1 MTGEMIMFR
10 SIREKLIISLLLVA
24 MVPLLLLGICTYI
37 QMVNS
42 LKDEM
47 ILTSNKEMAQLDHM
61 IITTLKGIR
70 EDSQM
75 LSRVPVV
82 TQGNGAAPIYFD
94 KQVDIPISYQDPGD
108 GINNRIFA
116 EFERYATYHT
126 DVAYVYMGTDSG
138 GYIQW
143 PLEKVGKAGYDPR
156 IRSWY
161 QQSIKNPDQ
170 VMISE
175 PYQAFLGGNFII
187 STTNSI
193 KDQNGQ
199 VVGVLGIDVSLQ
211 QLSRILDEFNK
222 DNMSFLFMFTKEGII
237 LAHPDKAMH
246 FQNISTLAAEE
257 GKSRDENNGKMNF
270 SDYYRLLHEPEGF
283 LETTIAGKKVFINFK
298 TSPVTGWKIAT
309 VIEESLLIA
318 KNQHVAL
325 VISVLILLLILF
337 IFGGTSFITLYLTR
351 PLNQVVRHLQ
361 CITNGDLTMDISGD
375 LLKRKDEIG
384 EVAQAVD
391 IMQKSRY
398 QAEMQLQSGNEQL
411 ASLYEQLASTEEE
424 LRAQLDELWDKQ
436 KTIERSEER
445 YRLATEGANDAI
457 WDWDIQ
463 AGHMVTSKRWLKKL
477 GWSDG
482 ENMNFLLSWKKNI
495 HPEDQLKA
503 HTILK
508 DHLAGKT
515 TEYLCEYRVK
525 ESSGKYLWILTR
537 GKALFD
543 ENGIA
548 VRMAGSF
555 TDVTADKMRELQ
567 IQHMAYYDSLTN
579 LPNRASVVECL
590 SSELENKDAV
600 GAILFIDL
608 DNFKLV
614 NDSFGYE
621 YGDRLLVQV
630 AKKLQQIAG
639 KRFVARLGGDEFIM
653 MVKGVIDCSIIE
665 NLAKCITQAID
676 QPFGTDKDYFM
687 VTSSIGIALYPKDG
701 NKPDKIM
708 RSADLALH
716 QAKREG
722 KRCYEWFQDKFEH
735 EMLEKL
741 HIEKGLREAIVNEE
755 FVLHYQPVVDLNDG
769 RIVGLEALIRW
780 QRPEHGLIFPDNFM
794 SVAEESGLIV
804 PIGQWVMRAACLFG
818 KELRDSGQDICIAV
832 NVSVKEL
839 LQHDFVERVARILD
853 DTGFPSFCLELE
865 IVETLLIEKFDV
877 AVPKLHHLRAMG
889 VQISLDDFGTG
900 YSSLSYLKELPIDI
914 VKIDRSFV
922 IGAMKKS
929 THAAIIETIIELSH
943 RLKLKVVAEG
953 VETEGQRFFLRKKKC
968 DKIQGFLISKPIE
981 KDKIQDKFQKI

>member
-1 MTGEMIMFR
+1 MTGEIIMFR
-10 SIREKLIISLLLVA
+10 TVREKLIISFLLVA
-24 MVPLLLLGICTYI
+24 MVPLLLLGISTYM

-47 ILTSNKEMAQLDHM
+47 ILTSNKEMIQLDHM
-61 IITTLKGIR
+61 LITTLKGIK
-70 EDSQM
+70 EDNQM
-75 LSRVPVV
+75 LSTVPVV
-82 TQGNGAAPIYFD
+82 TQGNGAAPIFFD
-94 KQVDIPISYQDPGD
+94 KQEDTPISYQEPDD
-108 GINNRIFA
+108 GMNYRIFA
-116 EFERYATYHT
+116 EFERYAKYHT
-126 DVAYVYMGTDSG
+126 DVAYVYMGTESG

-175 PYQAFLGGNFII
+175 PYQAFLGDNFII

-193 KDQNGQ
+193 KDQYGQ
-199 VVGVLGIDVSLQ
+199 VVGVLGIDVSLL
-211 QLSRILDEFNK
+211 QLSKIIEDFNK
-222 DNMSFLFMFTKEGII
+222 DDMSYLFMFTKEGII

-246 FQNISTLAAEE
+246 FQNISSLAIEE
-257 GKSRDENNGKMNF
+257 GKSQEENNGKMNV

-283 LETTIAGKKVFINFK
+283 LETTIHGKKVFINFQ
-298 TSPVTGWKIAT
+298 TSSATGWKIAT

-325 VISVLILLLILF
+325 VISVFILLLLLF
-337 IFGGTSFITLYLTR
+337 TFGGTSFVTFYLTR
-351 PLNQVVRHLQ
+351 PLDQVVRHLQ
-361 CITNGDLTMDISGD
+361 RITNGDLTIDISGA

-384 EVAQAVD
+384 EVVQAIDV
-391 IMQKSRY
+391 MQKSRF
-398 QAEMQLQSGNEQL
+398 QAEMQLKSSNGKL
-411 ASLYEQLASTEEE
+411 ANLYEQLASTEEE
-424 LRAQLDELWDKQ
+424 LRAQVEELLDKQ
-436 KTIERSEER
+436 KKIERSEER

-463 AGHMVTSKRWLKKL
+463 TGHMVTSKRWLKKL
-477 GWSDG
+477 GWSDE
-482 ENMNFLLSWKKNI
+482 ENNNFLLSWRESI
-495 HPEDQLKA
+495 HPDDQLP
-503 HTILK
+503 HEILK

-525 ESSGKYLWILTR
+525 DKSGKYLWVLAR

-543 ENGIA
+543 ENGVA

-555 TDVTADKMRELQ
+555 TDITANKMRDLQ

-579 LPNRASVVECL
+579 LPNRASIVEHL
-590 SSELENKDAV
+590 SVELENKKAV

-621 YGDRLLVQV
+621 HGDRLLIQV
-630 AKKLQQIAG
+630 AKKLRQLAG
-639 KRFVARLGGDEFIM
+639 NNFVARLGGDEFIM
-653 MVKGVIDCSIIE
+653 MVKGVIECSEIE
-665 NLAKCITQAID
+665 NLAQCITQNID
-676 QPFGTDKDYFM
+676 QPFGSDKDYFM

-701 NKPDKIM
+701 SKPDTIM

-716 QAKREG
+716 QAKKEG
-722 KRCYEWFQDKFEH
+722 KRCYEWFQEKLEH
-735 EMLEKL
+735 EMLEKI
-741 HIEKGLREAIVNEE
+741 HIEQGLREAIKKKE
-755 FVLHYQPVVDLNDG
+755 FVLHYQPIVDLNDG
-769 RIVGLEALIRW
+769 RRVGLEALIRW
-780 QRPEHGLIFPDNFM
+780 QRPGYGVVFPDTFM
-794 SVAEESGLIV
+794 PVAEESGLIV
-804 PIGQWVMRAACLFG
+804 PIGQWVMRTACLFG
-818 KELRDSGQDICIAV
+818 KELRDSGQDICMAV

-839 LQHDFVERVARILD
+839 LHHDFVETVTRILD

-865 IVETLLIEKFDV
+865 IVETLLIEKFDI

-900 YSSLSYLKELPIDI
+900 YSSLRYLKELPIDI

-922 IGAMKKS
+922 NGALKKG

-943 RLKLKVVAEG
+943 RLQLKVVAEG
-953 VETEGQRFFLRKKKC
+953 VETEGQRYFLRKKKC
-968 DKIQGFLISKPIE
+968 DKIQGYLISKPIE
-981 KDKIQDKFQKI
+981 KEKVFTL

>member
-1 MTGEMIMFR
+1 MTGEKIMFR
-10 SIREKLIISLLLVA
+10 TVREKLIISFLLVA
-24 MVPLLLLGICTYI
+24 MVPLLLLGISTYI

-47 ILTSNKEMAQLDHM
+47 ILTTNKEMDQLDHM
-61 IITTLKGIR
+61 ISTTLKGIK
-70 EDSQM
+70 EDNQM
-75 LSRVPVV
+75 LSTVPIV
-82 TQGNGAAPIYFD
+82 TQGKTTAPIYFD
-94 KQVDIPISYQDPGD
+94 KQVDISISYQEPVD
-108 GINNRIFA
+108 GINSRIFA
-116 EFERYATYHT
+116 EFERYAKYHR
-126 DVAYVYMGTDSG
+126 DVAYVYMGTESG

-156 IRSWY
+156 THSWY

-170 VMISE
+170 VLISE
-175 PYQAFLGGNFII
+175 PYQSFLSDNFII
-187 STTNSI
+187 STTNTI

-199 VVGVLGIDVSLQ
+199 VVGVMGIDVSLL
-211 QLSRILDEFNK
+211 QLSKIIEDFNK
-222 DNMSFLFMFTKEGII
+222 DNISFLFMFTKDGII
-237 LAHPDKAMH
+237 LAHPDKSMH
-246 FQNISTLAAEE
+246 FQNISTLAEE
-257 GKSRDENNGKMNF
+257 GKSQDENNGNMNC
-270 SDYYRLLHEPEGF
+270 SDYYKLLHESEGF
-283 LETTIAGKKVFINFK
+283 LETKIHGKKVFINFK
-298 TSPVTGWKIAT
+298 TSPTTGWKIAT

-318 KNQHVAL
+318 KNQHIAL
-325 VISVLILLLILF
+325 VISVFILLLILF
-337 IFGGTSFITLYLTR
+337 TFGGTSFITFYLTR
-351 PLNQVVRHLQ
+351 PLDQVVRHLQ
-361 CITNGDLTMDISGD
+361 CITNGDLTKDISEA

-391 IMQKSRY
+391 VMQKSRY
-398 QAEMQLQSGNEQL
+398 QAQMQLQSGNEQL

-424 LRAQLDELWDKQ
+424 LRAQFDELWDKQ
-436 KTIERSEER
+436 KKIERSEER

-463 AGHMVTSKRWLKKL
+463 SGQMVTSKRWLKKL

-482 ENMNFLLSWKKNI
+482 ENLNFLLSWKKHI

-503 HTILK
+503 NAMLE
-508 DHLAGKT
+508 DHLTGKT

-555 TDVTADKMRELQ
+555 TDVTADKMRDLQ

-590 SSELENKDAV
+590 STELENKGAV

-639 KRFVARLGGDEFIM
+639 KNFVARLGGDEFIM
-653 MVKGVIDCSIIE
+653 MVKGVINCSIIE
-665 NLAKCITQAID
+665 NLAKCITQTID
-676 QPFGTDKDYFM
+676 QPFGTDKDYFI

-708 RSADLALH
+708 RRADLALH

-741 HIEKGLREAIVNEE
+741 HIEKGLREAIANEE

-769 RIVGLEALIRW
+769 RTVGLEALIRW
-780 QRPEHGLIFPDNFM
+780 QRPEHGLVFPDNFM
-794 SVAEESGLIV
+794 SVAEESGLII
-804 PIGQWVMRAACLFG
+804 PIGQWVMRTACLFG
-818 KELRDSGQDICIAV
+818 KELRDGGQDICIAV

-839 LQHDFVERVARILD
+839 LQNDFVEKVARILD

-865 IVETLLIEKFDV
+865 IVETLLIEKFDI

-922 IGAMKKS
+922 TGAMKKG

-943 RLKLKVVAEG
+943 RLQLKVVAEG

-968 DKIQGFLISKPIE
+968 DKIQGYLISEPIE
-981 KDKIQDKFQKI
+981 RGEIWEKLQNI